1 MTRVLITGA
10 ASGLG
15 WALAQR
21 FFAAGAHVVLVDIDA
36 ERLARRA
43 EHLAKSAPER
53 VSHHALDL
61 TDGNAVAQLV
71 ATIET
76 DTGGLDVLV
85 NNAGITHRSLACH
98 TDAAVLRRVMAV
110 DWQAPVELTLA
121 LMPLLRVS
129 RGQIINIGSMAGWMP
144 VLGRAGYCS
153 AKAALGQ
160 FFETLR
166 GEIAADGI
174 HILMVYPSFLDTPI
188 ETNALGGDGRPAAHK
203 RSTVGSIRTADWM
216 AERIIAAARRRDRRL
231 FPDRLT
237 WFSSLLWRL
246 APDVY
251 QRLMVRKLGSELDAR

>member
-15 WALAQR
+15 WALAER
-21 FFAAGAHVVLVDIDA
+21 FFKRGAQVILVDIDG
-36 ERLARRA
+36 ERLARQAAILAARA
-43 EHLAKSAPER
+43 PAR
-53 VSHHALDL
+53 VCHYALDL
-61 TDGNAVAQLV
+61 SDSHAVTELA
-71 ATIET
+71 ARI
-76 DTGGLDVLV
+76 DTGTLDVLV
-85 NNAGITHRSLACH
+85 NNAGITHRSLACQ
-98 TDAAVLRRVMAV
+98 TDLAVLRRVMAV
-110 DWQAPVELTLA
+110 DWQAPVELTLE
-121 LMPLLRVS
+121 LMPALRAS

-153 AKAALGQ
+153 AKAAFGQ

-166 GEIAADGI
+166 GEVAADGV

-203 RSTVGSIRTADWM
+203 RSTVGRIRSAEWM
-216 AERIIAAARRRDRRL
+216 AERIVAASDRRARRL

-246 APDVY
+246 APDLY
-251 QRLMVRKLGSELDAR
+251 QRLMTRKLASELKPR

>member
-21 FFAAGAHVVLVDIDA
+21 FFDRGARVILVDIDGEQLSRQA
-36 ERLARRA
+36 TTL
-43 EHLAKSAPER
+43 SNQAPER
-53 VSHHALDL
+53 VHHYTLDL
-61 TDGNAVAQLV
+61 TDDGALRELA
-71 ATIET
+71 AEIEKKL
-76 DTGGLDVLV
+76 GGLDVLI
-85 NNAGITHRSLACH
+85 NNAGITHRSLACE

-110 DWQAPVELTLA
+110 DWQAPMELTLR
-121 LMPLLRVS
+121 LMPMLRKS
-129 RGQIINIGSMAGWMP
+129 RGQIITIGSMAGWMP

-166 GEIAADGI
+166 GEIAADGV

-188 ETNALGGDGRPAAHK
+188 ETNALGGDGQPAQHK
-203 RSTVGSIRTADWM
+203 RSTVGAIRSADWM
-216 AERIIAAARRRDRRL
+216 AARIVMAWQKRARRL

-237 WFSSLLWRL
+237 WASSLLWRL
-246 APDVY
+246 APDLY
-251 QRLMVRKLGSELDAR
+251 QRLMTRKLASELEPR